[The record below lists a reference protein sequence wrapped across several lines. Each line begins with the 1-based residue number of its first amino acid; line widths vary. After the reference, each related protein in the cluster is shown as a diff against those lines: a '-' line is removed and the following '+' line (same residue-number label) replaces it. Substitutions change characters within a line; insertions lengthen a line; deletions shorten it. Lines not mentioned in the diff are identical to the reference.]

1 MLTYV
6 DVCYVIQVSAISSFL
21 RDKFADV
28 FGEAVM
34 RQKKNHHSLLIML
47 LLYGARGEYIKNH
60 HSLLIMH
67 LFRYY

>member
-1 MLTYV
+1 MLTYA

-34 RQKKNHHSLLIML
+34 RQKK
-47 LLYGARGEYIKNH
+47 KKH

-67 LFRYY
+67 QFRY